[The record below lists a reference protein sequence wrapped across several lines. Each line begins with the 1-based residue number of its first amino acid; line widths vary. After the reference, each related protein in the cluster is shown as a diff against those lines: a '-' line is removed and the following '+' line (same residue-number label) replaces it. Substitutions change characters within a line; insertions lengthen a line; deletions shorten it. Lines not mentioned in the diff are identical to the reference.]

1 MTHSKYSPTFFL
13 FGLALAGFFAFAAC
27 EQAQPDSSPI
37 SAEGLPVLK
46 EAYQTTRDLNLN
58 VDSPAVWHGATR
70 GVTKSAG
77 VGADESA
84 GVGAG
89 ESAGESAA
97 HILFA
102 TAKEGDS
109 ILLFDAASG
118 EVLQE
123 LGQTGDGPLEF
134 RRPNGIWVID
144 DLLLVVERDNAR
156 VQVILLPDLTFV
168 GFISHEDL
176 RYPYGVSV
184 HRAREGESSPFMY
197 EMYIT
202 DNYNPA
208 LEGYPAEEQLDER
221 VHHVRFSVDS
231 VGERDRPDGR
241 DGRDG
246 RDRPDGRDGRDELL
260 LRYETVS
267 LFGDITGDGL
277 LMKVESIL
285 ADPEYGRL
293 YIADEAFARRDI
305 KIYTLDGEF
314 TGEWIPNRYFSSE
327 PEGIALYACED
338 GSGYLIGTDQHKTE
352 ENKYV
357 VLDRETLE
365 YLGAFRG
372 EITRNTDGIWLTQKA
387 FGPFPAGAFYAVH
400 DDGSV
405 TAFDWRDI
413 AAALGLERDCTV
425 Q

>member
-70 GVTKSAG
+70 GVT
-77 VGADESA
+77 ESA

-221 VHHVRFSVDS
+221 VHHVRFSVDG
-231 VGERDRPDGR
+231 VEERDRP
-241 DGRDG
+241 
-246 RDRPDGRDGRDELL
+246 DGRDELL

>member
-1 MTHSKYSPTFFL
+1 MIKSTYTFSLYF
-13 FGLALAGFFAFAAC
+13 FGIVAAGLLAFAAC
-27 EQAQPDSSPI
+27 EQSQSDVFPI
-37 SAEGLPVLK
+37 VAEELPVLK
-46 EAYQTTRDLNLN
+46 EAYQTSRDLNLN
-58 VDSPAVWHGATR
+58 VDSPAVWHGPAGAVGTAGAAGAT
-70 GVTKSAG
+70 VA
-77 VGADESA
+77 ADT
-84 GVGAG
+84 
-89 ESAGESAA
+89 A

-109 ILLFDAASG
+109 ILLFDAATG
-118 EVLQE
+118 EFLQE
-123 LGQTGDGPLEF
+123 LGQRGDGPLEF

-156 VQVILLPDLTFV
+156 VQVIQLPDLTFV
-168 GFISHEDL
+168 GFILHEDL

-184 HRAREGESSPFMY
+184 HRAGQAGSTHETATGGDSEYQEYQY
-197 EMYIT
+197 ELYIT

-221 VHHVRFSVDS
+221 VHHVRFSVDGGSNS
-231 VGERDRPDGR
+231 VESTRAESNPTE
-241 DGRDG
+241 
-246 RDRPDGRDGRDELL
+246 PL

-293 YIADEAFARRDI
+293 YIADEAYARRDI
-305 KIYTLDGEF
+305 KIYTLDGTF
-314 TGEWIPNRYFSSE
+314 TSEWIPNRYFSSE

-338 GSGYLIGTDQHKTE
+338 GSGYLIGTDQHKTD

-357 VLDRETLE
+357 VLDRESLE

-372 EITRNTDGIWLTQKA
+372 EITRNTDGIWLTQQA

-413 AAALGLERDCTV
+413 AAALGLERDCTLR
-425 Q
+425 

>member
-27 EQAQPDSSPI
+27 EQVQPDSSPI

-77 VGADESA
+77 VGAGENA

-89 ESAGESAA
+89 ENAGENAGESAA

-221 VHHVRFSVDS
+221 VHHVRFSVDG

-241 DGRDG
+241 DG
-246 RDRPDGRDGRDELL
+246 LL

>member
-1 MTHSKYSPTFFL
+1 MFSLYFFGIVAA
-13 FGLALAGFFAFAAC
+13 GLLAFAAC
-27 EQAQPDSSPI
+27 EQSQSDMSPI
-37 SAEGLPVLK
+37 VAEELPVLE
-46 EAYQTTRDLNLN
+46 EAYQTARDLNLN
-58 VDSPAVWHGATR
+58 VDSPAVWHGD
-70 GVTKSAG
+70 GDVSAN
-77 VGADESA
+77 
-84 GVGAG
+84 
-89 ESAGESAA
+89 
-97 HILFA
+97 ILFA

-109 ILLFDAASG
+109 ILLFDAATG
-118 EVLQE
+118 EFLQE
-123 LGQTGDGPLEF
+123 LGQRGDGPLEF

-156 VQVILLPDLTFV
+156 VQVIQLPDLTFV

-184 HRAREGESSPFMY
+184 HRVGQAGSTHETATGGDSEYQEYQY
-197 EMYIT
+197 ELYIT

-221 VHHVRFSVDS
+221 VHHVRFSVDGGSNS
-231 VGERDRPDGR
+231 VESTRAESNPTE
-241 DGRDG
+241 
-246 RDRPDGRDGRDELL
+246 PL

-293 YIADEAFARRDI
+293 YIADEAYARRDI
-305 KIYTLDGEF
+305 KIYTLDGTF

-338 GSGYLIGTDQHKTE
+338 GSGYLIGTDQHKTD

-357 VLDRETLE
+357 VLDRESLE

-372 EITRNTDGIWLTQKA
+372 EITRNTDGIWLTQQA

-413 AAALGLERDCTV
+413 AAALGLERDCTLR
-425 Q
+425 QQ